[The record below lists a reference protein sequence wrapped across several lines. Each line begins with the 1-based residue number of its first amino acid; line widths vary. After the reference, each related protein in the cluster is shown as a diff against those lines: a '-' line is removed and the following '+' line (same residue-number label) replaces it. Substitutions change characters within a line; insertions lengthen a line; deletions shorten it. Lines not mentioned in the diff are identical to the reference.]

1 MHGFYRRRRF
11 GLGLVTALT
20 ALGLLGSCRPRGPE
34 QRAEWITDRISGK
47 LYLNEQQKVKFN
59 ELKNTI
65 LEARSRHTGEH
76 RQASQE
82 IKAMILSEKLESQ
95 KIQRLIEKRQQIMK
109 QEFDPVFAKL
119 SEFHESLTP
128 EQKREAVKL
137 LEKFESRWHHH

>member
-1 MHGFYRRRRF
+1 MHSFYRRRRF
-11 GLGLVTALT
+11 GLGFVTALT
-20 ALGLLGSCRPRGPE
+20 AIGLLGSCRPRGPE
-34 QRAEWITDRISGK
+34 QRTEWITDRISDK
-47 LYLNEQQKVKFN
+47 LDLNEQQKVKFN